1 MTVVGVERG
10 ERSVTAGAHAE
21 NDVGTIMVV
30 GATGTV
36 GREVLRRL
44 TETGARPL
52 ALVRPG
58 RDEQLAEAGI
68 DYVTADLDRPDTI
81 DAALDGVDRLFL
93 LTRQTGR
100 QLAQEQAVIA
110 AAARA
115 GIGRVVKLSV
125 FRADETSPLQ
135 IARQHRRA
143 ERALQDSGLQHTVLR
158 PVFFMQNLF
167 AMVRDGTIATAT
179 GDGQVAMIDARDIAA
194 AAVAALTTVPAR
206 GRVYTLT
213 GPDAVSFDQVAQ
225 VIGRQ
230 TGRAVRHL
238 RVPGEAVSERLR
250 TLGAEPWFAADMGLL
265 HRMLADGYEDVLTS
279 DLSSL
284 TGVAATAFDRFVSDF
299 SARFALDPAAPPSP
313 QTREETER

>member
-1 MTVVGVERG
+1 MAIIGVA
-10 ERSVTAGAHAE
+10 RSKGSVAAGAHAE

-36 GREVLRRL
+36 GREVVRRL

-58 RDEQLAEAGI
+58 RGEQLLEQGVGH
-68 DYVTADLDRPDTI
+68 VTADLDQPDGI

-100 QLAQEQAVIA
+100 QLAQEEAVIA

-167 AMVRDGTIATAT
+167 AMARDATIATAA
-179 GDGQVAMIDARDIAA
+179 GDGRVAMVDVRDIAA
-194 AAVAALTTVPAR
+194 AAVAALTTAPAR

-213 GPDAVSFDQVAQ
+213 GPDAVSFDQVAE
-225 VIGRQ
+225 VIGRRS
-230 TGRAVRHL
+230 GRAVHHL
-238 RVPGEAVSERLR
+238 RVPSETVCERLR
-250 TLGAEPWFAADMGLL
+250 ALGAEPWFAADMGLL
-265 HRMLADGYEDVLTS
+265 HDMLADGYENVVTS
-279 DLSSL
+279 DLNSL
-284 TGVAATAFDRFVSDF
+284 TGVAATPLDRFVNDF
-299 SARFALDPAAPPSP
+299 STRFALDSAVPGKP
-313 QTREETER
+313 Q

>member
-1 MTVVGVERG
+1 MAIIGVERG

-36 GREVLRRL
+36 GREVVRRL

-58 RDEQLAEAGI
+58 RGEQLVEEG
-68 DYVTADLDRPDTI
+68 VGHVLADLDRPDTI

-167 AMVRDGTIATAT
+167 AMVRDGTIATAA
-179 GDGQVAMIDARDIAA
+179 GDGRVAMIDARDIAA
-194 AAVAALTTVPAR
+194 AAVAALTTLPAR

-230 TGRAVRHL
+230 SGRAVRHR
-238 RVPGEAVSERLR
+238 RVPGEAVSERLSA
-250 TLGAEPWFAADMGLL
+250 LGAEPWFAADMGLL

-284 TGVAATAFDRFVSDF
+284 TGVAATPFDRFVSDF
-299 SARFALDPAAPPSP
+299 SARFALGPAAPPSQ
-313 QTREETER
+313 QTRRGH

>member
-1 MTVVGVERG
+1 
-10 ERSVTAGAHAE
+10 
-21 NDVGTIMVV
+21 
-30 GATGTV
+30 V
-36 GREVLRRL
+36 GREVVRRL

-58 RDEQLAEAGI
+58 RGEQLVEEG
-68 DYVTADLDRPDTI
+68 VGHVLADLDRSDTI

-167 AMVRDGTIATAT
+167 AMVRDGTIATAA
-179 GDGQVAMIDARDIAA
+179 GDGRVAMIDARDIAA
-194 AAVAALTTVPAR
+194 AAVAALTTLPAR

-230 TGRAVRHL
+230 SGRAVRHRL
-238 RVPGEAVSERLR
+238 VPGEAVSERLSA
-250 TLGAEPWFAADMGLL
+250 LGAEPWFAADMGLL

-284 TGVAATAFDRFVSDF
+284 TGVAATPFDRFVSDF
-299 SARFALDPAAPPSP
+299 SPRFALDPAAPPSQ
-313 QTREETER
+313 QTRRGH